1 MHLDLLNFINSLYQ
15 LIHPQKLTSP
25 LQHTYNFI
33 NASLYLLLLS
43 NTHGSS
49 LATSNHKD
57 QVDQLT
63 SFEEL
68 NEVRA
73 GILASILKLEVF
85 IIILSYYT
93 YIR

>member
-57 QVDQLT
+57 QVD
-63 SFEEL
+63 
-68 NEVRA
+68 
-73 GILASILKLEVF
+73 
-85 IIILSYYT
+85 
-93 YIR
+93 